1 VSGPIEK
8 DLEHNESLRKM
19 RFLVLPAFSLL
30 LSSWAEVPK
39 PLIEAMVATGSGD
52 VK

>member
-1 VSGPIEK
+1 MK
-8 DLEHNESLRKM
+8 AFLRKM
-19 RFLVLPAFSLL
+19 RFLVLPAISLL

-39 PLIEAMVATGSGD
+39 PLIEAMVATGAGD